1 MSSKGMM
8 PPKTIPKVIGLMV
21 GSIRAAIKSAITC
34 ANAAPIIPAIYPF
47 EIIFRKRLMLQPE

>member
-1 MSSKGMM
+1 MI